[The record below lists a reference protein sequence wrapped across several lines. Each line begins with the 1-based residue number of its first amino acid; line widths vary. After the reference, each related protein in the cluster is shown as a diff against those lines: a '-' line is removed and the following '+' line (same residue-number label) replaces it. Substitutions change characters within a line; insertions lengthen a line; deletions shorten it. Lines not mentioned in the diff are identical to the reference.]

1 MSTHAPELVF
11 DLDRFLSLPRVSGL
25 ILAPDG
31 SRLVCAVATVAPDGK
46 TFTTA
51 NWELDPGGKLPP
63 RRLTRSA
70 PGEAN
75 AAFLPDGSLL
85 FTSTR
90 PDPEAKPDDPGH
102 KEDGEVAA
110 LWVLPF
116 GGGEARVV
124 AAPPGG
130 VEGLA
135 VAREAGTVVHLV
147 PYHPGARDAGEDEAR
162 EKARKDGGVTARLFQ
177 SYPVRYWDHY
187 LGPREPRLQA
197 AAPPPSADE
206 GGLGEPRQL
215 TPQPGAPWRFVE
227 ADFDVTPD
235 GRTVVTGFRR
245 DGGREF
251 QVDLHAIDVD
261 TATARL
267 LVAGDG
273 DHTGVACSPDSRR
286 AAVVRWEW
294 GTVDGGP
301 GEVSLL
307 VVDLES
313 GAATRLAGDLD
324 LQPHRPVWSRD
335 GSAIFFTAD
344 QGGRT
349 PVFRVDLGDGGVTRL
364 SAAGTFSDLCVSPDG
379 DTVFALFSMVS
390 SPPQAVALD
399 SRSRDQVPRV
409 IPTPGAAPSLPDRV
423 EEIWA
428 TAPDGTPIHSWLV
441 LPEGASAERPAPLL
455 VWIHGGPFASWTGWH
470 WRWCPHL
477 LAARGY
483 AVLLPDPA
491 LSTGYGQGHLARAW
505 NDWGG
510 VPAADILAACDAALG
525 HVAVD
530 RTRTAAMGGSYGGY
544 MANWLAGHTDRFS
557 AIVTHAS
564 VWVLDQ
570 CATTMDYGPYLERQ
584 FGDMYRFRQRWQ
596 EQSPYL
602 HIDRITTP
610 MLVIHGERDHRVPVS
625 EGLRLWTELRLRG
638 VEAQFL
644 HFPDENH
651 WILRPP
657 NVRVWYETVF
667 AFLDH
672 HVLGSP
678 WRRPEL
684 L

>member
-1 MSTHAPELVF
+1 
-11 DLDRFLSLPRVSGL
+11 
-25 ILAPDG
+25 
-31 SRLVCAVATVAPDGK
+31 
-46 TFTTA
+46 
-51 NWELDPGGKLPP
+51 
-63 RRLTRSA
+63 
-70 PGEAN
+70 
-75 AAFLPDGSLL
+75 
-85 FTSTR
+85 
-90 PDPEAKPDDPGH
+90 
-102 KEDGEVAA
+102 
-110 LWVLPF
+110 
-116 GGGEARVV
+116 
-124 AAPPGG
+124 
-130 VEGLA
+130 
-135 VAREAGTVVHLV
+135 
-147 PYHPGARDAGEDEAR
+147 
-162 EKARKDGGVTARLFQ
+162 
-177 SYPVRYWDHY
+177 
-187 LGPREPRLQA
+187 
-197 AAPPPSADE
+197 
-206 GGLGEPRQL
+206 
-215 TPQPGAPWRFVE
+215 
-227 ADFDVTPD
+227 
-235 GRTVVTGFRR
+235 
-245 DGGREF
+245 
-251 QVDLHAIDVD
+251 
-261 TATARL
+261 
-267 LVAGDG
+267 
-273 DHTGVACSPDSRR
+273 
-286 AAVVRWEW
+286 
-294 GTVDGGP
+294 
-301 GEVSLL
+301 
-307 VVDLES
+307 
-313 GAATRLAGDLD
+313 
-324 LQPHRPVWSRD
+324 VWSRD

-344 QGGRT
+344 QAGRT

-379 DTVFALFSMVS
+379 DTVFALFSTVS

-399 SRSRDQVPRV
+399 SRRTNQVPRA
-409 IPTPGAAPSLPDRV
+409 IPSPGAAPSLPHTV
-423 EEIWA
+423 EEVWA
-428 TAPDGTPIHSWLV
+428 TAPDGTAIHSWLV

-491 LSTGYGQGHLARAW
+491 LSTGYGRGHLARAW

-510 VPAADILAACDAALG
+510 VPAADILAACDGALA

-564 VWVLDQ
+564 VWVLDE

-610 MLVIHGERDHRVPVS
+610 MLVIHGERDYRVPVS

-657 NVRVWYETVF
+657 NVRVWYQTVF
-667 AFLDH
+667 AFLEH
-672 HVLGSP
+672 HLLGSP